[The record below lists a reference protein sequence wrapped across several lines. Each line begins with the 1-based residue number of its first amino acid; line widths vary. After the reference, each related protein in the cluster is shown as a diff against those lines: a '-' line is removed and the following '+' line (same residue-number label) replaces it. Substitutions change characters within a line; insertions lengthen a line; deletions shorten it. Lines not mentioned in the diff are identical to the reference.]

1 MRSHEVAFLLNPAF
15 CGRVLYSTI
24 KTYNEKTSRAF
35 PFPLIY
41 LVLPLVLHN
50 ETRIHINSR
59 TQLQLWV
66 QRYPQLLIDF
76 PQRARELIPIT
87 NESVE
92 FLLQTGKIL
101 LTPNGEL
108 EISPTSKTLSKT
120 KFVDDEISE
129 CLKKAEH
136 IAKWF
141 AAAGKVETIYIELG
155 GETIMQIRE
164 LVLYG
169 YNGKVRHLPFAL
181 GQVNIITGRSKS
193 GKSVVGDIID
203 YCLGGDSC
211 NIADGVVR
219 DNVAW
224 YGLLLQFE
232 HERVFVARKNP
243 DKGQQTTGV
252 CYIDIGEK
260 IEVPDNCDFSSNTN
274 VSGIEESLTRRIG
287 ISENLNTPPE
297 GQSRLP
303 LAANIRHALY
313 YCFQGQDEI
322 AAKNFLFHHQSDDF
336 ITQAI
341 KDTIP
346 YFLGAISEEALAL
359 ENERSILK
367 RKLTLEKRKLEEN
380 RYLMGGGSERAIS
393 LIGEARQAG
402 LIDASTQIDY
412 QNYREMYSVLQTAM
426 NWSPSMIGSNSG
438 MDRLTFLQSKLQ
450 EIRDEFDE
458 IGISLDNARKFVGET
473 AGYSGEAQHQKMR
486 LESIGLFEQLN
497 FNPGKCPLCS
507 GTLEQPLPSV
517 ERIKA
522 SIVNLDKSIAN
533 VTREQPKLRAFIS
546 DLEREREKKQEE
558 IKALEAEIDGL
569 YQQESERARLRDI
582 NARRGK
588 VVGRISLWVESVEND
603 TESEKQEQVVKRI
616 EGRIKEIDDILDRD
630 SVEERKQSALSR
642 IQEDMTKWAK
652 ALQLEHSDNPYRLD
666 LNKVTVVV
674 DKPERPVPL
683 KQLGSGSNW
692 VGVHLIAYFALQRFF
707 VNANRP
713 VPRFLFLDQPSQ
725 VYFPSELD
733 EKQID
738 WNEVNKMYQFIIDR
752 TNELN
757 GKLQVIVVDHADL
770 KEDSFRQFICENWW
784 PIDKNLVPIDWY
796 ENTSQQ

>member
-1 MRSHEVAFLLNPAF
+1 
-15 CGRVLYSTI
+15 
-24 KTYNEKTSRAF
+24 
-35 PFPLIY
+35 
-41 LVLPLVLHN
+41 
-50 ETRIHINSR
+50 
-59 TQLQLWV
+59 
-66 QRYPQLLIDF
+66 
-76 PQRARELIPIT
+76 
-87 NESVE
+87 
-92 FLLQTGKIL
+92 
-101 LTPNGEL
+101 
-108 EISPTSKTLSKT
+108 
-120 KFVDDEISE
+120 
-129 CLKKAEH
+129 
-136 IAKWF
+136 
-141 AAAGKVETIYIELG
+141 
-155 GETIMQIRE
+155 MQIRE

-169 YNGKVRHLPFAL
+169 YNGEVRHLPFAL

-260 IEVPDNCDFSSNTN
+260 IEAPDNCDFSSNTN

-380 RYLMGGGSERAIS
+380 RFLMGGGSERAIS

-438 MDRLTFLQSKLQ
+438 MDWLTFLQSKLQ

-517 ERIKA
+517 EMIKA
-522 SIVNLDKSIAN
+522 SIVNLDKSIAS

-603 TESEKQEQVVKRI
+603 TESEKQEQIVKRI
-616 EGRIKEIDDILDRD
+616 EDRIKEIDDILDRD

-713 VPRFLFLDQPSQ
+713 VPRFLFLD
-725 VYFPSELD
+725 
-733 EKQID
+733 
-738 WNEVNKMYQFIIDR
+738 
-752 TNELN
+752 
-757 GKLQVIVVDHADL
+757 
-770 KEDSFRQFICENWW
+770 
-784 PIDKNLVPIDWY
+784 
-796 ENTSQQ
+796 

>member
-1 MRSHEVAFLLNPAF
+1 
-15 CGRVLYSTI
+15 
-24 KTYNEKTSRAF
+24 
-35 PFPLIY
+35 
-41 LVLPLVLHN
+41 
-50 ETRIHINSR
+50 
-59 TQLQLWV
+59 
-66 QRYPQLLIDF
+66 
-76 PQRARELIPIT
+76 
-87 NESVE
+87 
-92 FLLQTGKIL
+92 
-101 LTPNGEL
+101 
-108 EISPTSKTLSKT
+108 
-120 KFVDDEISE
+120 
-129 CLKKAEH
+129 
-136 IAKWF
+136 
-141 AAAGKVETIYIELG
+141 
-155 GETIMQIRE
+155 MQIRE

-260 IEVPDNCDFSSNTN
+260 IEAPDNCDFSSNTN

-346 YFLGAISEEALAL
+346 YFLGAISEEVLAL

-517 ERIKA
+517 EMIKA

-784 PIDKNLVPIDWY
+784 PIDKNLVPSDWY

>member
-1 MRSHEVAFLLNPAF
+1 
-15 CGRVLYSTI
+15 
-24 KTYNEKTSRAF
+24 
-35 PFPLIY
+35 
-41 LVLPLVLHN
+41 
-50 ETRIHINSR
+50 
-59 TQLQLWV
+59 
-66 QRYPQLLIDF
+66 
-76 PQRARELIPIT
+76 
-87 NESVE
+87 
-92 FLLQTGKIL
+92 
-101 LTPNGEL
+101 
-108 EISPTSKTLSKT
+108 
-120 KFVDDEISE
+120 
-129 CLKKAEH
+129 
-136 IAKWF
+136 
-141 AAAGKVETIYIELG
+141 
-155 GETIMQIRE
+155 MQIRE

-402 LIDASTQIDY
+402 LSDASTQIDY

>member
-1 MRSHEVAFLLNPAF
+1 
-15 CGRVLYSTI
+15 
-24 KTYNEKTSRAF
+24 
-35 PFPLIY
+35 
-41 LVLPLVLHN
+41 
-50 ETRIHINSR
+50 
-59 TQLQLWV
+59 
-66 QRYPQLLIDF
+66 
-76 PQRARELIPIT
+76 
-87 NESVE
+87 
-92 FLLQTGKIL
+92 
-101 LTPNGEL
+101 
-108 EISPTSKTLSKT
+108 
-120 KFVDDEISE
+120 
-129 CLKKAEH
+129 
-136 IAKWF
+136 
-141 AAAGKVETIYIELG
+141 
-155 GETIMQIRE
+155 MQIRE

-426 NWSPSMIGSNSG
+426 NWSPSVIGSNSG

-517 ERIKA
+517 EMIKA

>member
-1 MRSHEVAFLLNPAF
+1 
-15 CGRVLYSTI
+15 
-24 KTYNEKTSRAF
+24 
-35 PFPLIY
+35 
-41 LVLPLVLHN
+41 
-50 ETRIHINSR
+50 
-59 TQLQLWV
+59 
-66 QRYPQLLIDF
+66 
-76 PQRARELIPIT
+76 
-87 NESVE
+87 
-92 FLLQTGKIL
+92 
-101 LTPNGEL
+101 
-108 EISPTSKTLSKT
+108 
-120 KFVDDEISE
+120 
-129 CLKKAEH
+129 
-136 IAKWF
+136 
-141 AAAGKVETIYIELG
+141 
-155 GETIMQIRE
+155 MQIRE

-243 DKGQQTTGV
+243 NKGQQTTGV

-260 IEVPDNCDFSSNTN
+260 IEAPDNCDFSSNTN

-486 LESIGLFEQLN
+486 LESIGLFEQLT

-517 ERIKA
+517 EMIKA

-616 EGRIKEIDDILDRD
+616 EGRIKEINDILDRD

-666 LNKVTVVV
+666 LNKDTVVV

-733 EKQID
+733 EKKID

-752 TNELN
+752 TIELN

-784 PIDKNLVPIDWY
+784 PIDKNLVPSDWY

>member
-1 MRSHEVAFLLNPAF
+1 
-15 CGRVLYSTI
+15 
-24 KTYNEKTSRAF
+24 
-35 PFPLIY
+35 
-41 LVLPLVLHN
+41 
-50 ETRIHINSR
+50 
-59 TQLQLWV
+59 
-66 QRYPQLLIDF
+66 
-76 PQRARELIPIT
+76 
-87 NESVE
+87 
-92 FLLQTGKIL
+92 
-101 LTPNGEL
+101 
-108 EISPTSKTLSKT
+108 
-120 KFVDDEISE
+120 
-129 CLKKAEH
+129 
-136 IAKWF
+136 
-141 AAAGKVETIYIELG
+141 
-155 GETIMQIRE
+155 MQIRE

-260 IEVPDNCDFSSNTN
+260 IEAPDNCDFSSNTN

-346 YFLGAISEEALAL
+346 YFLGAISEEALTL

-380 RYLMGGGSERAIS
+380 RNLMGGGSERAIS

-412 QNYREMYSVLQTAM
+412 KNYREMYSVLQTAM

-486 LESIGLFEQLN
+486 LESIGLFEQLT

-517 ERIKA
+517 EMIKA

-582 NARRGK
+582 NARIGK

-738 WNEVNKMYQFIIDR
+738 WNEVNIMYQFIIDR
-752 TNELN
+752 TIELN

-784 PIDKNLVPIDWY
+784 PIDKNLVPSDWY

>member
-1 MRSHEVAFLLNPAF
+1 
-15 CGRVLYSTI
+15 
-24 KTYNEKTSRAF
+24 
-35 PFPLIY
+35 
-41 LVLPLVLHN
+41 
-50 ETRIHINSR
+50 
-59 TQLQLWV
+59 
-66 QRYPQLLIDF
+66 
-76 PQRARELIPIT
+76 
-87 NESVE
+87 
-92 FLLQTGKIL
+92 
-101 LTPNGEL
+101 
-108 EISPTSKTLSKT
+108 
-120 KFVDDEISE
+120 
-129 CLKKAEH
+129 
-136 IAKWF
+136 
-141 AAAGKVETIYIELG
+141 
-155 GETIMQIRE
+155 MQIRE

-260 IEVPDNCDFSSNTN
+260 IEAPDNCDFSSNTN

-412 QNYREMYSVLQTAM
+412 KNYREMYSVLQTAM

-784 PIDKNLVPIDWY
+784 PIDKNLVPSDWY

>member
-1 MRSHEVAFLLNPAF
+1 
-15 CGRVLYSTI
+15 
-24 KTYNEKTSRAF
+24 
-35 PFPLIY
+35 
-41 LVLPLVLHN
+41 
-50 ETRIHINSR
+50 
-59 TQLQLWV
+59 
-66 QRYPQLLIDF
+66 
-76 PQRARELIPIT
+76 
-87 NESVE
+87 
-92 FLLQTGKIL
+92 
-101 LTPNGEL
+101 
-108 EISPTSKTLSKT
+108 
-120 KFVDDEISE
+120 
-129 CLKKAEH
+129 
-136 IAKWF
+136 
-141 AAAGKVETIYIELG
+141 
-155 GETIMQIRE
+155 MQIRE

-260 IEVPDNCDFSSNTN
+260 IEAPDNCDFSSNTN

-346 YFLGAISEEALAL
+346 YFLGAISEEALTL

-380 RYLMGGGSERAIS
+380 RNLMGGGSERAIS

-412 QNYREMYSVLQTAM
+412 KNYREMYSVLQTAM

-473 AGYSGEAQHQKMR
+473 AGYSGEAQHQKKR
-486 LESIGLFEQLN
+486 LESIGLFEQLT

-517 ERIKA
+517 EMIKA

-738 WNEVNKMYQFIIDR
+738 WNEVNIMYQFIIDR
-752 TNELN
+752 TIELN

-784 PIDKNLVPIDWY
+784 PIDKNLVPSDWY

>member
-1 MRSHEVAFLLNPAF
+1 
-15 CGRVLYSTI
+15 
-24 KTYNEKTSRAF
+24 
-35 PFPLIY
+35 
-41 LVLPLVLHN
+41 
-50 ETRIHINSR
+50 
-59 TQLQLWV
+59 
-66 QRYPQLLIDF
+66 
-76 PQRARELIPIT
+76 
-87 NESVE
+87 
-92 FLLQTGKIL
+92 
-101 LTPNGEL
+101 
-108 EISPTSKTLSKT
+108 
-120 KFVDDEISE
+120 
-129 CLKKAEH
+129 
-136 IAKWF
+136 
-141 AAAGKVETIYIELG
+141 
-155 GETIMQIRE
+155 MQIRE
-164 LVLYG
+164 LALYG

-232 HERVFVARKNP
+232 HERVFIARKNP

-260 IEVPDNCDFSSNTN
+260 IEAPDNCDFSSNTN

-346 YFLGAISEEALAL
+346 YFLGAISEEALTL

-517 ERIKA
+517 EMIKA

-588 VVGRISLWVESVEND
+588 VLGRISLWVESVEND

-738 WNEVNKMYQFIIDR
+738 
-752 TNELN
+752 
-757 GKLQVIVVDHADL
+757 
-770 KEDSFRQFICENWW
+770 
-784 PIDKNLVPIDWY
+784 
-796 ENTSQQ
+796 

>member
-1 MRSHEVAFLLNPAF
+1 
-15 CGRVLYSTI
+15 
-24 KTYNEKTSRAF
+24 
-35 PFPLIY
+35 
-41 LVLPLVLHN
+41 
-50 ETRIHINSR
+50 
-59 TQLQLWV
+59 
-66 QRYPQLLIDF
+66 
-76 PQRARELIPIT
+76 
-87 NESVE
+87 
-92 FLLQTGKIL
+92 
-101 LTPNGEL
+101 
-108 EISPTSKTLSKT
+108 
-120 KFVDDEISE
+120 
-129 CLKKAEH
+129 
-136 IAKWF
+136 
-141 AAAGKVETIYIELG
+141 
-155 GETIMQIRE
+155 MQIRE

-260 IEVPDNCDFSSNTN
+260 IEAPDNCDFSSNTN

-346 YFLGAISEEALAL
+346 YFLGAISEEALTL

-380 RYLMGGGSERAIS
+380 RNLMGGGSERAIS

-412 QNYREMYSVLQTAM
+412 KNYREMYSVLQTAM

-486 LESIGLFEQLN
+486 LESIGLFEQLT

-517 ERIKA
+517 EMIKA

-616 EGRIKEIDDILDRD
+616 ECRIKEIDDILDRD

-738 WNEVNKMYQFIIDR
+738 WNEVNIMYQFIIDR
-752 TNELN
+752 TIELN

-784 PIDKNLVPIDWY
+784 PIDKNLVPSDWY

>member
-1 MRSHEVAFLLNPAF
+1 
-15 CGRVLYSTI
+15 
-24 KTYNEKTSRAF
+24 
-35 PFPLIY
+35 
-41 LVLPLVLHN
+41 
-50 ETRIHINSR
+50 
-59 TQLQLWV
+59 
-66 QRYPQLLIDF
+66 
-76 PQRARELIPIT
+76 
-87 NESVE
+87 
-92 FLLQTGKIL
+92 
-101 LTPNGEL
+101 
-108 EISPTSKTLSKT
+108 
-120 KFVDDEISE
+120 
-129 CLKKAEH
+129 
-136 IAKWF
+136 
-141 AAAGKVETIYIELG
+141 
-155 GETIMQIRE
+155 MQIRE

-169 YNGKVRHLPFAL
+169 YNGKVRHLPFTL

-260 IEVPDNCDFSSNTN
+260 IEAPDNCDFSSNTN

-402 LIDASTQIDY
+402 LIDTSTQIDY

-517 ERIKA
+517 EMIKA

-603 TESEKQEQVVKRI
+603 TESEKQEQIVKRI
-616 EGRIKEIDDILDRD
+616 EDRIKEIDDILDRD

-770 KEDSFRQFICENWW
+770 KENSFRQFICENWW
-784 PIDKNLVPIDWY
+784 PIDKNLVPSDWY

>member
-1 MRSHEVAFLLNPAF
+1 
-15 CGRVLYSTI
+15 
-24 KTYNEKTSRAF
+24 
-35 PFPLIY
+35 
-41 LVLPLVLHN
+41 
-50 ETRIHINSR
+50 
-59 TQLQLWV
+59 
-66 QRYPQLLIDF
+66 
-76 PQRARELIPIT
+76 
-87 NESVE
+87 
-92 FLLQTGKIL
+92 
-101 LTPNGEL
+101 
-108 EISPTSKTLSKT
+108 
-120 KFVDDEISE
+120 
-129 CLKKAEH
+129 
-136 IAKWF
+136 
-141 AAAGKVETIYIELG
+141 
-155 GETIMQIRE
+155 MQIRE

-517 ERIKA
+517 EMIKA
-522 SIVNLDKSIAN
+522 SIVNLHKSIEN

-588 VVGRISLWVESVEND
+588 AVGRISLWVESVEND

>member
-1 MRSHEVAFLLNPAF
+1 
-15 CGRVLYSTI
+15 
-24 KTYNEKTSRAF
+24 
-35 PFPLIY
+35 
-41 LVLPLVLHN
+41 
-50 ETRIHINSR
+50 
-59 TQLQLWV
+59 
-66 QRYPQLLIDF
+66 
-76 PQRARELIPIT
+76 
-87 NESVE
+87 
-92 FLLQTGKIL
+92 
-101 LTPNGEL
+101 
-108 EISPTSKTLSKT
+108 
-120 KFVDDEISE
+120 
-129 CLKKAEH
+129 
-136 IAKWF
+136 
-141 AAAGKVETIYIELG
+141 
-155 GETIMQIRE
+155 MQIRE

-169 YNGKVRHLPFAL
+169 YNGEVRHLPFAL

-260 IEVPDNCDFSSNTN
+260 IEAPDNCDFSSNTN

-380 RYLMGGGSERAIS
+380 RFLMGGGSERAIS

-473 AGYSGEAQHQKMR
+473 AGYSGEAQYQKMR

-517 ERIKA
+517 EMIKA
-522 SIVNLDKSIAN
+522 SIGNLDKSIAS

-603 TESEKQEQVVKRI
+603 TESEKQEQIVKRI
-616 EGRIKEIDDILDRD
+616 EDRIKEIDDILDRD

-784 PIDKNLVPIDWY
+784 PIDKNLVPSDWY

>member
-1 MRSHEVAFLLNPAF
+1 
-15 CGRVLYSTI
+15 
-24 KTYNEKTSRAF
+24 
-35 PFPLIY
+35 
-41 LVLPLVLHN
+41 
-50 ETRIHINSR
+50 
-59 TQLQLWV
+59 
-66 QRYPQLLIDF
+66 
-76 PQRARELIPIT
+76 
-87 NESVE
+87 
-92 FLLQTGKIL
+92 
-101 LTPNGEL
+101 
-108 EISPTSKTLSKT
+108 
-120 KFVDDEISE
+120 
-129 CLKKAEH
+129 
-136 IAKWF
+136 
-141 AAAGKVETIYIELG
+141 
-155 GETIMQIRE
+155 MQIRE

-784 PIDKNLVPIDWY
+784 PIDKNLVPSDWY

>member
-1 MRSHEVAFLLNPAF
+1 
-15 CGRVLYSTI
+15 
-24 KTYNEKTSRAF
+24 
-35 PFPLIY
+35 
-41 LVLPLVLHN
+41 
-50 ETRIHINSR
+50 
-59 TQLQLWV
+59 
-66 QRYPQLLIDF
+66 
-76 PQRARELIPIT
+76 
-87 NESVE
+87 
-92 FLLQTGKIL
+92 
-101 LTPNGEL
+101 
-108 EISPTSKTLSKT
+108 
-120 KFVDDEISE
+120 
-129 CLKKAEH
+129 
-136 IAKWF
+136 
-141 AAAGKVETIYIELG
+141 
-155 GETIMQIRE
+155 MQIRE

-260 IEVPDNCDFSSNTN
+260 IEAPDNCDFSSNTN

-346 YFLGAISEEALAL
+346 YFLGAISEEALTL

-393 LIGEARQAG
+393 LIGEAQQAG

-486 LESIGLFEQLN
+486 LESIGLFEQLT
-497 FNPGKCPLCS
+497 FNPEKCPLCS

-517 ERIKA
+517 EMIKA

-738 WNEVNKMYQFIIDR
+738 WNEVNIMYQFIIDR
-752 TNELN
+752 TIELN

-784 PIDKNLVPIDWY
+784 PIDKNLVPSDWY

>member
-1 MRSHEVAFLLNPAF
+1 
-15 CGRVLYSTI
+15 
-24 KTYNEKTSRAF
+24 
-35 PFPLIY
+35 
-41 LVLPLVLHN
+41 
-50 ETRIHINSR
+50 
-59 TQLQLWV
+59 
-66 QRYPQLLIDF
+66 
-76 PQRARELIPIT
+76 
-87 NESVE
+87 
-92 FLLQTGKIL
+92 
-101 LTPNGEL
+101 
-108 EISPTSKTLSKT
+108 
-120 KFVDDEISE
+120 
-129 CLKKAEH
+129 
-136 IAKWF
+136 
-141 AAAGKVETIYIELG
+141 
-155 GETIMQIRE
+155 MQIRE

-260 IEVPDNCDFSSNTN
+260 IEAPDNCDFSSNTN

-313 YCFQGQDEI
+313 YCFQGQDDI

-346 YFLGAISEEALAL
+346 YFLGAISEEALTL

-486 LESIGLFEQLN
+486 LESIGLFEQLT
-497 FNPGKCPLCS
+497 FNPEKCPLCS

-517 ERIKA
+517 EMIKA

-738 WNEVNKMYQFIIDR
+738 WNEVNIMYQFIIDR
-752 TNELN
+752 TIELN

-784 PIDKNLVPIDWY
+784 PIDKNLVPSDWY

>member
-1 MRSHEVAFLLNPAF
+1 
-15 CGRVLYSTI
+15 
-24 KTYNEKTSRAF
+24 
-35 PFPLIY
+35 
-41 LVLPLVLHN
+41 
-50 ETRIHINSR
+50 
-59 TQLQLWV
+59 
-66 QRYPQLLIDF
+66 
-76 PQRARELIPIT
+76 
-87 NESVE
+87 
-92 FLLQTGKIL
+92 
-101 LTPNGEL
+101 
-108 EISPTSKTLSKT
+108 
-120 KFVDDEISE
+120 
-129 CLKKAEH
+129 
-136 IAKWF
+136 
-141 AAAGKVETIYIELG
+141 
-155 GETIMQIRE
+155 MQIRE

-517 ERIKA
+517 EMIKA

-674 DKPERPVPL
+674 DKPERPVLL

>member
-1 MRSHEVAFLLNPAF
+1 
-15 CGRVLYSTI
+15 
-24 KTYNEKTSRAF
+24 
-35 PFPLIY
+35 
-41 LVLPLVLHN
+41 
-50 ETRIHINSR
+50 
-59 TQLQLWV
+59 
-66 QRYPQLLIDF
+66 
-76 PQRARELIPIT
+76 
-87 NESVE
+87 
-92 FLLQTGKIL
+92 
-101 LTPNGEL
+101 
-108 EISPTSKTLSKT
+108 
-120 KFVDDEISE
+120 
-129 CLKKAEH
+129 
-136 IAKWF
+136 
-141 AAAGKVETIYIELG
+141 
-155 GETIMQIRE
+155 MQIRE

-169 YNGKVRHLPFAL
+169 YNGKVRHLPFTL

-211 NIADGVVR
+211 NSADGVVR

-260 IEVPDNCDFSSNTN
+260 IEAPDNCDFSSNTN

-297 GQSRLP
+297 GQSRLS

-517 ERIKA
+517 EMIKA

-603 TESEKQEQVVKRI
+603 TESEKQEQIVKRI
-616 EGRIKEIDDILDRD
+616 EDRIKEIDDILDRD

-770 KEDSFRQFICENWW
+770 KENSFRQFICENWW
-784 PIDKNLVPIDWY
+784 PIDKNLVPSDWY

>member
-1 MRSHEVAFLLNPAF
+1 
-15 CGRVLYSTI
+15 
-24 KTYNEKTSRAF
+24 
-35 PFPLIY
+35 
-41 LVLPLVLHN
+41 
-50 ETRIHINSR
+50 
-59 TQLQLWV
+59 
-66 QRYPQLLIDF
+66 
-76 PQRARELIPIT
+76 
-87 NESVE
+87 
-92 FLLQTGKIL
+92 
-101 LTPNGEL
+101 
-108 EISPTSKTLSKT
+108 
-120 KFVDDEISE
+120 
-129 CLKKAEH
+129 
-136 IAKWF
+136 
-141 AAAGKVETIYIELG
+141 
-155 GETIMQIRE
+155 MQIRE

-260 IEVPDNCDFSSNTN
+260 IEAPDNCDFSSNTN

-346 YFLGAISEEALAL
+346 YFLGAISEEALTL

-486 LESIGLFEQLN
+486 LESIGLFEQLT
-497 FNPGKCPLCS
+497 FNPEKCPLCS

-517 ERIKA
+517 EMIKA

-713 VPRFLFLDQPSQ
+713 VPRFLFLDQPSK

-738 WNEVNKMYQFIIDR
+738 WNEVNIMYQFIIDR
-752 TNELN
+752 TIELN
-757 GKLQVIVVDHADL
+757 GKLQVIVADHADL

-784 PIDKNLVPIDWY
+784 PIDKNLVPSDWY